1 MLDTRE
7 IHSLTHFL
15 RNHKA
20 HVARLKE
27 TQAPGSADG
36 ERQGGSGRTGRG
48 KLPTHA

>member
-7 IHSLTHFL
+7 IHPLTDFL

-27 TQAPGSADG
+27 TQAPEVLTVNGGQRWSCRT
-36 ERQGGSGRTGRG
+36 RQATS
-48 KLPTHA
+48 